1 MDEFDAARVLSRW
14 ISKFESKY
22 IMKQII
28 GHILSKYDSVEKML
42 ALVSWSDEL
51 IIDLTKE
58 IKNVLRLTSKPEPV
72 SSYTLPLNNLLLNTF
87 TPGSRVPI
95 QDVPGSPGMFGTN
108 LSAVVGHAHQQ
119 SNLLPPMQN
128 ISLIDRPYGQQSV
141 ILEEDR
147 RMNMEKLYEVDV
159 PGPIISYSKRIFLT
173 FPAHSTF
180 IEEDVSNY
188 FK

>member
-1 MDEFDAARVLSRW
+1 
-14 ISKFESKY
+14 
-22 IMKQII
+22 
-28 GHILSKYDSVEKML
+28 ML

-72 SSYTLPLNNLLLNTF
+72 SSYTLPLNNLLFNTF

-95 QDVPGSPGMFGTN
+95 QDVPGFSGMFNTN
-108 LSAVVGHAHQQ
+108 SSAVVGHAHQQ

-128 ISLIDRPYGQQSV
+128 ISLIDRPYVQQSV
-141 ILEEDR
+141 ILEEDK

-188 FK
+188 FKTFGDVEEVTISPRPKQDFGFVTFASAELHYKGKDQGLQ